1 MEFMR
6 IGGIFG
12 PAISRFINKT
22 VRSKTGVDPDI
33 RIEEMSIS
41 QTNTP
46 DKEEFEPNRVEV
58 VFKATM
64 SEDELQRLLMEVT
77 K

>member
-22 VRSKTGVDPDI
+22 VRNKIGVDPDI
-33 RIEEMSIS
+33 KIHEISVS
-41 QTNTP
+41 QTPTP
-46 DKEEFEPNRVEV
+46 EGEENRVEV
-58 VFKATM
+58 IFKATI
-64 SEDELQRLLMEVT
+64 SEDELQALLMEVT

>member
-1 MEFMR
+1 
-6 IGGIFG
+6 
-12 PAISRFINKT
+12 
-22 VRSKTGVDPDI
+22 
-33 RIEEMSIS
+33 MSIS

-58 VFKATM
+58 IFKATM
-64 SEDELQRLLMEVT
+64 SEDELQKLLMEVT

>member
-22 VRSKTGVDPDI
+22 VKNKTGVDPDI
-33 RIEEMSIS
+33 RINEMSVS
-41 QTNTP
+41 QT
-46 DKEEFEPNRVEV
+46 EEIKGGSGRVEV
-58 VFKATM
+58 IFKATM
-64 SEDELQRLLMEVT
+64 SEDELQALLMEVT

>member
-33 RIEEMSIS
+33 KIHEMSVT
-41 QTNTP
+41 QN
-46 DKEEFEPNRVEV
+46 ENRVEV
-58 VFKATM
+58 IFKATM
-64 SEDELQRLLMEVT
+64 SEDELQALLMEVT

>member
-22 VRSKTGVDPDI
+22 VRNKIGVDPDI
-33 RIEEMSIS
+33 KIHEMSVT
-41 QTNTP
+41 QN
-46 DKEEFEPNRVEV
+46 ENRVEV
-58 VFKATM
+58 TFKATM
-64 SEDELQRLLMEVT
+64 SEDELQALLMEVT